1 MSQYCT
7 FNLSGFLFGIRVEA
21 VQEILPGCAT
31 TPVPLC
37 HESIEGLI
45 NLRGQI
51 VPAVNLRRLLELP
64 PAETPAEALNVVLR
78 NDDGPLALLVDE
90 IGDVL
95 EMDAKD
101 FEAPPPTLQGNA
113 RAWITG
119 TFKLERQLL
128 LVLDDRR
135 LFLLS

>member
-7 FNLSGFLFGIRVEA
+7 FSLSGFLFGIQVEA
-21 VQEILPGCAT
+21 VQEILPGCDT

-37 HESIEGLI
+37 HESIQGLI

-64 PAETPAEALNVVLR
+64 PSAVPTEDLNVVLR

-95 EMDAKD
+95 EMDPKD

-119 TFKLERQLL
+119 TFQLERQLL
-128 LVLDDRR
+128 LVLDEQR
-135 LFLLS
+135 LFQLS